1 MVHAPYTISLPLPPF
16 LLYTIHTKT
25 SLSFSLALNMR
36 NSFACDMFSF
46 HKLLVPRNPTTDSK
60 TIYRDE
66 LDKKASR
73 KKCAEKSGKDHFP
86 YSKVPLLPKEDD
98 GKDFVRGA
106 GCGSST
112 TVEKKEVMRVK
123 VRMTKQEAA
132 RMLSKCKDGG
142 ILDFKDVALELVHI
156 PTNQIS
162 IVSPT
167 TVPVLECIP
176 EEF

>member
-1 MVHAPYTISLPLPPF
+1 MW
-16 LLYTIHTKT
+16 
-25 SLSFSLALNMR
+25 
-36 NSFACDMFSF
+36 NSFACDIFSF
-46 HKLLVPRNPTTDSK
+46 HNLLVPRNPITDSK

-66 LDKKASR
+66 LNKNASR
-73 KKCAEKSGKDHFP
+73 KKCAEKS
-86 YSKVPLLPKEDD
+86 EDD
-98 GKDFVRGA
+98 GKDFVREA
-106 GCGSST
+106 GYGIGGSTTS
-112 TVEKKEVMRVK
+112 TVEKKEVIRVK

-142 ILDFKDVALELVHI
+142 VLDFKDVALELVQI

-167 TVPVLECIP
+167 TFPVLESIP

>member
-1 MVHAPYTISLPLPPF
+1 MW
-16 LLYTIHTKT
+16 
-25 SLSFSLALNMR
+25 
-36 NSFACDMFSF
+36 NSFACDIFSF
-46 HKLLVPRNPTTDSK
+46 HNPLVSRNPITDSK

-66 LDKKASR
+66 LNKKASR
-73 KKCAEKSGKDHFP
+73 KKCAEKSGKDHFA
-86 YSKVPLLPKEDD
+86 YSKVPLIPKEDD
-98 GKDFVRGA
+98 GKDYVRGA
-106 GCGSST
+106 GCGGST
-112 TVEKKEVMRVK
+112 TVEKKEVIVVKAVK

-142 ILDFKDVALELVHI
+142 VLDFKDVALELVQI

-167 TVPVLECIP
+167 TFPVLESIP

>member
-1 MVHAPYTISLPLPPF
+1 MW
-16 LLYTIHTKT
+16 
-25 SLSFSLALNMR
+25 
-36 NSFACDMFSF
+36 NSFALDRISF
-46 HKLLVPRNPTTDSK
+46 HKLLVPRKPNTYSK

-106 GCGSST
+106 GSGGST
-112 TVEKKEVMRVK
+112 TVEKKEMMRVK

-142 ILDFKDVALELVHI
+142 VLDFKDAALELVQI

-162 IVSPT
+162 IVSST
-167 TVPVLECIP
+167 TVPVLGTIP

>member
-1 MVHAPYTISLPLPPF
+1 MW
-16 LLYTIHTKT
+16 
-25 SLSFSLALNMR
+25 
-36 NSFACDMFSF
+36 NSFACDIFSF
-46 HKLLVPRNPTTDSK
+46 HNLLVPRNPITDSK

-66 LDKKASR
+66 LNKNASR
-73 KKCAEKSGKDHFP
+73 KKCAEKSGKDHFA
-86 YSKVPLLPKEDD
+86 YSKVPLIPKEDD

-106 GCGSST
+106 GYGIGGST
-112 TVEKKEVMRVK
+112 TSTAEKKEVIRVK

-142 ILDFKDVALELVHI
+142 VLDFKDVALELVKI

-162 IVSPT
+162 IVSPGT
-167 TVPVLECIP
+167 FPVLESIP